1 MIQRLNLIAW
11 KIVFAAFL
19 VVGLFNP
26 SSAAAATIINQA
38 NLLTMNENSGA
49 YGYVAGGM
57 GTIVGCYNSANLAEP
72 CTFRVVTPPGAAA
85 TMYYGFDFAGC
96 GFSCFSFTPKL
107 NWWGTTTVT
116 VVGRTPTGGDSAP
129 LTMTLTVLHVNQPPA
144 AQNLAVTTAEDAAGS
159 VTATVTDPDVPSPGD
174 YHALQMVSQSPYG
187 WAAVSGDKLTFTPSA
202 NWNGATSF
210 SYRVVDA
217 AGLASPTYTVNV
229 NVTPVNDPPTA
240 SQMIITTNE
249 SRSGTAA
256 VAVTDP
262 DAGDSHSLA
271 VTQPAVGSVTVSGL
285 NATFTPPNSWF
296 GTTSFT
302 YRVKDAAGAYSSW
315 MTAPVTVVKT
325 NYAPTVT
332 SLAIATNE
340 DQNSAISTPSVADP
354 NAYDAGAH
362 TIQIVTPPA
371 HGAIQIVNG
380 GRSVIYVPA
389 FGYVGPDVFIY
400 KAIDPAG
407 VAVQGTASVTVSA
420 FNYAPTSTT
429 ATMVGNE
436 DQLVGPVM
444 PTTID
449 PNAWDSFRYEIVA
462 QPARGKAK
470 VGANGLEYL
479 PDEGFVGDDSFVFR
493 AIDKAGEAVEG
504 TATVKVPPFNYAPLD
519 IKPASIQVTAGV
531 GGWGDLQTV
540 DRNLWDSFTYTVVT
554 QPAAGAAWIE
564 GNRLFFTAVDGTV
577 QKVRV
582 RSTDA
587 GNLFIE
593 KDIVL
598 QPGSPADLAASK
610 TVVSTGVTTNVPAIT
625 SSLRDAGGH
634 AAFYQLLNKSPEYA
648 ANTDRGIVVYVAP
661 ESAVGLVIE
670 GKTLNPGEAAYLPKI
685 AAVSA
690 QAFEFEISGA
700 RLGDSGRAIVRFG
713 PYYGSDTWYEF
724 NVDEWTLHGAI
735 TPTKS
740 PVIQSLERA
749 AANVVAKK
757 AGDCAITGQAAI
769 AQQRSPFTTP
779 TCYVTWDSIYP
790 GASATSWSD
799 GVRIEGYATAAGTHA
814 LKATAYVV
822 DSKGEKYALGQ
833 YSGQI
838 EVSPVDDVVGIV
850 PTQSIDGVFA
860 QVQEAEL
867 AFKQNKGPTCTLT
880 SSLTKAKRDPQQN
893 LLNPTCL
900 IEWMSLPQGMQQR
913 GNYDPPYLVG
923 TVDTLGANTV
933 QWRISTFDGAGNQ
946 YAIASQQYQF
956 NTVLPPPLTFA
967 MDPRNL
973 LGGEMYAAP
982 LSGGYLGDIV
992 ASGYNAPVK
1001 IRSSVGG
1008 ALAESQVI
1016 PRGFGSAASI
1026 RRRVDAQP
1034 RNVLWQHTSYAYS
1047 AQYSDMDTSYVEKT
1061 LDVVSVPDAT
1071 VLPVI
1076 DDTDTTV
1083 LTTESLDL
1091 NVHVRDVLDASK
1103 AYSVDTMGAWSIQLA
1118 TVKGWNQY
1126 TPITDAAE
1134 TDAEGNV
1141 HFSLPMQG
1149 LAGSNLRIVAVAKSI
1164 SPIAE
1169 YHSTRMSSKQLF
1181 VSVMNG
1187 DALNGGLQALR
1198 ISGQAPFRTTIV
1210 ADLAKPEWYRDI
1222 GSVAWGVS
1230 SDAGASWK
1238 PIANQLA
1245 GQSVTRRTTTFQTKG
1260 KYLVRATITN
1270 KHSGE
1275 TALLSPIEL
1284 TVFEVPVARIYGPN
1298 NIFVGG
1304 VGHYHVKDLQGNALD
1319 ASDKVIE
1326 WSLDRGKTWAAGGVD
1341 LDVPSNDLVT
1351 KYVYAR
1357 IRYKDSPV
1365 DNDQVYKV
1373 VKTSATF
1380 RPIRAPRMQI
1390 LGPIRPEMG
1399 KPATYTA
1406 VVRMP
1411 YINMEGT
1418 ASGEFILPD
1427 GLIESGNTATYT
1439 PTQGDVDA
1447 GTADISYHGWVEGYK
1462 DAGADDTVKQRL
1474 RFWFYDWPHFSI
1486 TPSISAGF
1494 APADVTL
1501 RVRGDGSF
1509 LQLEGVKYVWHLPE
1523 DSALVIVRED
1533 FADSRAVK
1541 ITSAGEYMVSVDITD
1556 ARGNFATAQLKLVI
1570 QNPPPYQIVMKYSAS
1585 NAAQRAPLDLSM
1597 RPDISG
1603 GHPLDRIQS
1612 YEYLVNGKPVEGA
1625 TDRYA
1630 NVRLLEPGTY
1640 TVGLQITTRMG
1651 ASAAGEKEI
1660 VVVENQP
1667 PTCTLKVVQGSSSWM
1682 ASAACKDPDGR
1693 VTAYKWAVNGT
1704 DQALTSSSI
1713 TISKLQSPTAPAITM
1728 YAIDDAGGRSPTINW

>member
-1 MIQRLNLIAW
+1 MKRLVVIAQRLVLAALL
-11 KIVFAAFL
+11 FAGF
-19 VVGLFNP
+19 VVQAN
-26 SSAAAATIINQA
+26 AKTIINQVSQLA
-38 NLLTMNENSGA
+38 MDENAGA

-57 GTIVGCYNSANLAEP
+57 GTIVGCYNPTNLGEQ
-72 CTFRVVTPPGAAA
+72 CSFRVVTPPPAVA
-85 TMYYGFDFAGC
+85 TLYQAFDFAGC
-96 GFSCFSFTPKL
+96 GYSCYAFTPAL
-107 NWWGTTTVT
+107 NWWGITYVT
-116 VVGRTPTGGDSAP
+116 VVGRTATGGDSDP
-129 LTMTLTVLHVNQPPA
+129 LTMQLIVRHVNQPPA
-144 AQNLAVTTAEDAAGS
+144 AQNLSIVTAEDTAGN
-159 VTATVTDPDVPSPGD
+159 VTATVTDPDYPSPGD
-174 YHALQMVSQSPYG
+174 SHSLQIVAQSGYG
-187 WAAVSGDKLTFTPSA
+187 WATISGDKLTFTPAA
-202 NWNGATSF
+202 NWNGSTSF

-229 NVTPVNDPPTA
+229 TVTPVNDAPVA
-240 SQMIITTNE
+240 SQINITTNE
-249 SRSGTAA
+249 SRSGSAT
-256 VAVTDP
+256 VIVTDP
-262 DAGDSHSLA
+262 DIGDSHSLA
-271 VTQPAVGSVTVSGL
+271 VTQPTVGSVTVSGL
-285 NATFTPPNSWF
+285 TATYTPPNSWF

-315 MTAPVTVVKT
+315 MTANVTVVKT
-325 NYAPTVT
+325 NYAPTGT
-332 SLAIATNE
+332 SLTIATKE
-340 DQNSAISTPSVADP
+340 DQNSPASTPSVVDP
-354 NAYDAGAH
+354 NTYDAGTH

-371 HGAIQIVNG
+371 HGTIQIVNS

-389 FGYVGPDVFIY
+389 FAYVGPDTFVY

-407 VAVQGTASVTVSA
+407 AAVQGTATVTVTA

-429 ATMVGNE
+429 ATMTGNE
-436 DQLVGPVM
+436 GQLVGPVM
-444 PTTID
+444 PTTVD
-449 PNAWDSFRYEIVA
+449 PNAWDSFRYEIVS
-462 QPARGKAK
+462 QPAHGKAT
-470 VGANGLEYL
+470 VGTNGLEYV
-479 PDEGFVGDDSFVFR
+479 PDEGFVGDDTFVIR

-504 TATVKVPPFNYAPLD
+504 TATVKVLPFNYAPLD

-540 DRNLWDSFTYTVVT
+540 DRNLWDSFTYTIVA

-564 GNRLFFTAVDGTV
+564 GNRLFFTAVDSAV

-587 GNLFIE
+587 GGLYIE

-598 QPGSPADLAASK
+598 QPGSAVDLAATK
-610 TVVSTGVTTNVPAIT
+610 TVVSTGLTTKVPAVTT
-625 SSLRDAGGH
+625 SLRDAGGH
-634 AAFYQLLNKSPEYA
+634 AAFYQLLNKNPEFA
-648 ANTDRGIVVYVAP
+648 ATTDRGIVVYVAP

-670 GKTLNPGEAAYLPKI
+670 GKALNPGEAAYLPKA

-690 QAFEFEISGA
+690 QAIEFEIAGSK
-700 RLGDSGRAIVRFG
+700 LGDSGRAIVRFG
-713 PYYGSDTWYEF
+713 PYYGSDTWFEF

-735 TPTKS
+735 NPTKS
-740 PVIQSLERA
+740 PVIQSLERT
-749 AANVVAKK
+749 AANVAAKN

-779 TCYVTWDSIYP
+779 TCYVSWDSTYP
-790 GASATSWSD
+790 GAADTSWSD

-822 DSKGEKYALGQ
+822 DSKGQKYALGQ
-833 YSGQI
+833 YTGQI
-838 EVSPVDDVVGIV
+838 EVSPVDGVISIV
-850 PTQSIDGVFA
+850 PTQPIDGVFA
-860 QVQEAEL
+860 QVQETEL

-880 SSLTKAKRDPQQN
+880 SSLAKAKRDPQQN

-900 IEWMSLPQGMQQR
+900 VEWTSLPQGMQQR

-923 TVDTLGANTV
+923 TVDTLGTNTV
-933 QWRISTFDGAGNQ
+933 QWRISTFDVAGNQ

-956 NTVLPPPLTFA
+956 NTVLPPALSFA
-967 MDPRNL
+967 MDARNL
-973 LGGEMYAAP
+973 LGGQMYAAP

-1001 IRSSVGG
+1001 FQSSVAGS
-1008 ALAESQVI
+1008 LVESQVI
-1016 PRGFGSAASI
+1016 PRGFGSAATI
-1026 RRRVDAQP
+1026 RRRVDAQAK
-1034 RNVLWQHTSYAYS
+1034 NVLWQHTSYAYS
-1047 AQYSDMDTSYVEKT
+1047 AQYSDMDTSYIEKT

-1071 VLPVI
+1071 VLPVL

-1083 LTTESLDL
+1083 MTTESLDL
-1091 NVHVRDVLDASK
+1091 NVHMRDVLDPSK
-1103 AYSVDTMGAWSIQLA
+1103 SYSVDTMGAWSIQLA

-1134 TDAEGNV
+1134 TDADGNV

-1149 LAGSNLRIVAVAKSI
+1149 LAGSNLRIVAIAKII
-1164 SPIAE
+1164 SPVAE
-1169 YHSTRMSSKQLF
+1169 YQSTRMSSKQLF
-1181 VSVMNG
+1181 VSVING

-1198 ISGQAPFRTTIV
+1198 LSGQAPFRTTIV

-1222 GSVAWGVS
+1222 GSVAWEVS
-1230 SDAGASWK
+1230 SDAGGSWK

-1245 GQSVTRRTTTFQTKG
+1245 GQSVTRLTATFQTKG
-1260 KYLVRATITN
+1260 KYLIRATITN

-1275 TALLSPIEL
+1275 TALLNPIEL
-1284 TVFEVPVARIYGPN
+1284 TVFEVPVARVYGPN

-1304 VGHYHVKDLQGNALD
+1304 VGHYHVRDLQGNSID

-1326 WSLDRGKTWAAGGVD
+1326 WSLDRGKTWEPGGLD
-1341 LDVPSNDLVT
+1341 LDVQSNDLVT

-1357 IRYKDSPV
+1357 IRYQDSPA
-1365 DNDQVYKV
+1365 DNDQAYKV

-1399 KPATYTA
+1399 KQATYTA

-1411 YINMEGT
+1411 YINMDGT
-1418 ASGEFILPD
+1418 ATGEFTLPD
-1427 GLIESGNTATYT
+1427 GSIVAGKTATYT
-1439 PTQGDVDA
+1439 PTQANVDA
-1447 GTADISYHGWVEGYK
+1447 GTADIAFHGWVEGYK
-1462 DAGADDTVKQRL
+1462 DAGAEDTVKQRL

-1486 TPSISAGF
+1486 TPTVSAGF

-1501 RVRGDGSF
+1501 RVRRDGGF
-1509 LQLEGVKYVWHLPE
+1509 LQLDGVKYVWHLPE
-1523 DSALVIVRED
+1523 NPAVAIVRED
-1533 FADSRAVK
+1533 FADSRAIK
-1541 ITSAGEYMVSVDITD
+1541 ITAAGEYIFTVDVTD

-1570 QNPPPYQIVMKYSAS
+1570 QDPPPYQIGMKYSAS

-1603 GHPLDRIQS
+1603 GHPLDRIQT
-1612 YEYLVNGKPVEGA
+1612 YQYLINGKPVEGA
-1625 TDRYA
+1625 TERYS
-1630 NVRLLEPGTY
+1630 NVRLPEPGTY

-1651 ASAAGEKEI
+1651 AAAAGEKEI
-1660 VVVENQP
+1660 VVVQNQP
-1667 PTCTLKVVQGSSSWM
+1667 PTCTLKVVEGSSSWM
-1682 ASAACKDPDGR
+1682 ASAACTDPDGR
-1693 VTAYKWAVNGT
+1693 VTAYKWAVNGA

-1728 YAIDDAGGRSPTINW
+1728 YAVDDAGGRSQTLSW